1 MLIPSGHSC
10 EHEVE
15 LARALGVLGN
25 VDANTGDPQVG
36 WDTDQ
41 FLTDVRQATLIMLP
55 ILKQVRLATHE
66 YIVNLLI

>member
-1 MLIPSGHSC
+1 
-10 EHEVE
+10 
-15 LARALGVLGN
+15 VLGN